1 MVDLYFLILA
11 PINEVDDKK
20 KLVPPMT
27 GTSLLPSGL
36 LSNFKVGGGENN
48 LLTNGMTEYN
58 S

>member
-36 LSNFKVGGGENN
+36 LSNFKVGGG
-48 LLTNGMTEYN
+48 GRIIY
-58 S
+58 